1 MLPHPCMMR
10 AVMGCPRAGALE
22 HHSCPNH
29 CTVFDYLATA
39 DYASHADDKC
49 AICGEARFAKKKRG
63 NRLKPRHRFWMMPLA
78 DAVRELLL
86 SALEWLA
93 GLEEGLVDP
102 DPGVFRNSPEGKR
115 LSAYAAAAAQARVGR
130 SEGGDALDEVV
141 TFWNLGADGF
151 QPYE

>member
-1 MLPHPCMMR
+1 MSTTLAPTT
-10 AVMGCPRAGALE
+10 AL
-22 HHSCPNH
+22 SLTISQLLTTPP
-29 CTVFDYLATA
+29 TPMTR
-39 DYASHADDKC
+39 
-49 AICGEARFAKKKRG
+49 AICSEARFAKKKCG

-130 SEGGDALDEVV
+130 SEGGDALEEVV